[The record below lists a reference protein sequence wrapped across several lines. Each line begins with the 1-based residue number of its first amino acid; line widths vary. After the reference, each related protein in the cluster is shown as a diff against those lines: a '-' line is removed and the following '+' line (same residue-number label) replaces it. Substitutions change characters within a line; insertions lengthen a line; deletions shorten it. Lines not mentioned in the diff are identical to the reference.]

1 MVTIYDIANK
11 ANVSPSTVSKVINN
25 YSSIPEETKKKVKKA
40 MDELNYIPNASAKA
54 LSQGRSYNIGVL
66 AYLGEG
72 ISSFKHPLF
81 MNILHSFQEEMDSK
95 NYDLLFISANAAG
108 QAGSFLQNC
117 ISRDVAGVL
126 LFGDLNS
133 PEIHEVIESNIP
145 KVAFDYMGEDMS
157 GVCSDNYAQ
166 MKLLTKHLI
175 DEGHSNIV
183 FIHGE
188 DNDVTKS
195 RIQAFKDA
203 LSEAN
208 IPWDDRYLV
217 EGIYMNS
224 TNMQSLTKNVLRRI
238 LPPTAIMYPD
248 DLSAIDGM
256 KVIKEMGLRI
266 PEDISVTGY
275 DGTFISKIVTP
286 PLTTVKQ
293 DAKAIG
299 KALANE
305 LIRQIEDGNKEKK
318 YFEVPSSII
327 IGESSGSLKKKNDR

>member
-1 MVTIYDIANK
+1 MITLETVDGETFALFAISYIVTIF
-11 ANVSPSTVSKVINN
+11 
-25 YSSIPEETKKKVKKA
+25 IPPKS
-40 MDELNYIPNASAKA
+40 L
-54 LSQGRSYNIGVL
+54 L
-66 AYLGEG
+66 
-72 ISSFKHPLF
+72 FPLF

-95 NYDLLFISANAAG
+95 NYDLLFVSANAAG
-108 QAGSFLQNC
+108 QAGSFYQNC

-133 PEIHEVIESNIP
+133 PEIHEVIESSIP
-145 KVAFDYMGEDMS
+145 KVAFDYMGEEMS

-175 DEGHSNIV
+175 DEGHTNIV

-224 TNMQSLTKNVLRRI
+224 TNMQSLTKNILRRI

-248 DLSAIDGM
+248 DLSAIDGI
-256 KVIKEMGLRI
+256 KVMKEMGLSV

-286 PLTTVKQ
+286 SLTTVRQ

-299 KALANE
+299 KVLANE
-305 LIRQIEDGNKEKK
+305 LIRQMEDGGSEKK
-318 YFEVPSSII
+318 YFEVPSSLS
-327 IGESSGSLKKKNDR
+327 IGESSGACKQKNGR